1 MRGWFNMVT
10 NFYRWLLS
18 KKLWDI
24 IMAEEGDDDAT
35 APYLR
40 L

>member
-1 MRGWFNMVT
+1 MVT

-24 IMAEEGDDDAT
+24 IVAEGDDDAT